1 MSQTI
6 IGKFFTINH
15 DDLED
20 TTEYLKKLGMTF
32 SSGLEKKFFYIELK
46 ELPEI
51 LFKLEQ
57 RGYLEIGSKE
67 AWDIIKI
74 SVEGV
79 VLYIV
84 EQCGDGYVFLPK
96 ENIISIYTID
106 KDFLDEI
113 AQMNQLLRIK
123 DKMT

>member
-1 MSQTI
+1 
-6 IGKFFTINH
+6 
-15 DDLED
+15 
-20 TTEYLKKLGMTF
+20 MTF
-32 SSGLEKKFFYIELK
+32 SSGIEKNFFYIELK

-57 RGYLEIGSKE
+57 RGYLEIRSKE

-106 KDFLDEI
+106 KNFLDEI

>member
-32 SSGLEKKFFYIELK
+32 SSGIEKNFFYIELK

-57 RGYLEIGSKE
+57 RGYLEIRSKE
-67 AWDIIKI
+67 ASGETHLI
-74 SVEGV
+74 S
-79 VLYIV
+79 
-84 EQCGDGYVFLPK
+84 
-96 ENIISIYTID
+96 
-106 KDFLDEI
+106 
-113 AQMNQLLRIK
+113 
-123 DKMT
+123 